1 MPFDATPLPWQA
13 KVLVDALGYLRTHG
27 WCPQPRDDEGRVC
40 IYNAIRAVGYH
51 RNIEDLG
58 IPWPAQ
64 FNDVPGRT
72 FAEVETWLLDRIAE
86 AMDHARA
93 V

>member
-13 KVLVDALGYLRTHG
+13 KVLVDALTYMRTNG
-27 WCPQPRDDEGRVC
+27 WCPAPRDDRGGVC

-58 IPWPAQ
+58 IPWPAAW
-64 FNDVPGRT
+64 NDEPGRT
-72 FAEVETWLLDRIAE
+72 WEEVEQWMLDRISE
-86 AMDHARA
+86 ALTG
-93 V
+93 VK